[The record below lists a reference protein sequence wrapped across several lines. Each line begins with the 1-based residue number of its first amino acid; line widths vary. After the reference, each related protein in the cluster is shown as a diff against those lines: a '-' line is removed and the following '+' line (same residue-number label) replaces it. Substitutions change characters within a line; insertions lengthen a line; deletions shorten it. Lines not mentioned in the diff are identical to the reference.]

1 MRLDLL
7 DERSR
12 SFVLALIGDS
22 PSHRKPRRP
31 RKAEHKADAPSKQHD
46 VTPKLVEQL
55 INNICGKDS
64 LGNIYQ
70 FLLRTYGAPAKAR
83 SEFERYLAGNWS
95 AEWIEAARLAVEEQ
109 QGVLG
114 LTSAR
119 EQSQREF

>member
-31 RKAEHKADAPSKQHD
+31 RKAEQKAEAASKQHD
-46 VTPKLVEQL
+46 GSQAVEQL

-64 LGNIYQ
+64 LGNIYH
-70 FLLRTYGAPAKAR
+70 FLPRTYGKPAKAMA
-83 SEFERYLAGNWS
+83 EFERYLEGNWS
-95 AEWIEAARLAVEEQ
+95 PEWIEAARLAVQEQ
-109 QGVLG
+109 QHGCG
-114 LTSAR
+114 GR
-119 EQSQREF
+119 SQES